1 MSTARRHAS
10 PACRPGVT
18 RALLLALW
26 SLLSSLLP
34 GGARADEPA
43 GPCIGSAQA
52 CSDWLKLG
60 DGARGRIYRSHPLTA
75 QNPGITRLLV
85 IVHGKRRDAAG
96 YFDTGRAAAFLAH
109 ALADTAIVAPHM
121 ASADPDCGDSLAPT
135 QVDFACTGDN
145 WRSGASALSHPA
157 ITSFDFV
164 DAIVRQAARPEVFP
178 NLRRVV
184 VAGHSAGG
192 QFTQRYA
199 FANRLHDE
207 LGVSMDYVVA
217 NPSSYAWPDAL
228 RPLPTGDARPL
239 AAREAYDD
247 DAPHANFAFGTVTAK
262 DCPHYDRWPFGLDGR
277 RGYAAH
283 AERDALARQLAS
295 RHTVYLLGESDTLPV
310 AGLDQSCAA
319 MLQGPTR
326 RARGEAF
333 VAYLRQHW
341 RARLDVHIVQNCGH
355 NARCMFTSDE
365 ALPHLFPPVAG
376 TP

>member
-1 MSTARRHAS
+1 MSTARRHAEL
-10 PACRPGVT
+10 ACRPGVT
-18 RALLLALW
+18 RALLLVLW
-26 SLLSSLLP
+26 LMLG
-34 GGARADEPA
+34 GGAGAGEST
-43 GPCIGSAQA
+43 GPCVGDAA
-52 CSDWLKLG
+52 HCADWLALG
-60 DGARGRIYRSHPLTA
+60 DGARGRIYRSHSLAARNTD
-75 QNPGITRLLV
+75 ITRLLV
-85 IVHGKRRDAAG
+85 IVHGKRRDADR

-109 ALADTAIVAPHM
+109 ALADTAIVAPQM

-135 QVDFACTGDN
+135 QVSFACTGDN
-145 WRSGASALSHPA
+145 WRSGAPALSPPD
-157 ITSFDFV
+157 ITSFDFI

-199 FANRLHDE
+199 LANRLHDE
-207 LGVSMDYVVA
+207 LGVTMDYVVA

-228 RPLPTGDARPL
+228 RPLPTGDARPQ
-239 AAREAYDD
+239 AALEAYDD
-247 DAPHANFAFGTVTAK
+247 DEPHANFAFGTVTPE

-277 RGYAAH
+277 RGYAAQG
-283 AERDALARQLAS
+283 ARDALARQLAS

-355 NARCMFTSDE
+355 NARCMFISEE